1 LHPTAE
7 ASRRLFAIAALATAC
22 VMVAAAS
29 VTSAAGGR
37 TLPARSFAF
46 AIGNGNLA
54 GGPAQ
59 VAQRLG
65 GFDLVVVDGESARA
79 DEVAALH
86 EAGTTV
92 LGYLSVGTI
101 EKWRSWYPLAKRFRL
116 GAWADW
122 KDEWF
127 ADVSKAGLRRL
138 IVRRVAPQLLAKGY
152 DGIFMDN
159 VDMVETANHA
169 AQREG
174 MRKLVLALSELTHAD
189 GRLLFA
195 QNGAGIL
202 DRLGLVAAL
211 DGWNRED
218 VTWTYD
224 FDRRRYVHQPA
235 AETRA
240 ALAELSAMAD
250 RGLITTTADY
260 TAARDLPARDES
272 VANACSVGALPYVG
286 DIGLTAR
293 RLPSPPLTC
302 P

>member
-1 LHPTAE
+1 V
-7 ASRRLFAIAALATAC
+7 RRLLVIAVAVAAS
-22 VMVAAAS
+22 VAAAS
-29 VTSAAGGR
+29 YAGSR
-37 TLPARSFAF
+37 TLPPRSFAF

-54 GGPAQ
+54 GGPEQ
-59 VAQRLG
+59 VAARLG
-65 GFDLVVVDGESARA
+65 DFDLVVVDGELARA
-79 DEVAALH
+79 DEVAALR
-86 EAGTTV
+86 AGGVTV

-101 EKWRSWYPLAKRFRL
+101 EEWRSWYPSVKRFRL

-127 ADVSKAGLRRL
+127 ADVSRRGLRRV
-138 IVRRVAPQLLAKGY
+138 IAGRIAPQLLDKGF
-152 DGIFMDN
+152 DGLFLDN

-169 AQREG
+169 GQRDG
-174 MRKLVLALSELTHAD
+174 MRELVGTLATVVVAD

-202 DRLGLVAAL
+202 ERLGLVDAI

-224 FDRRRYVHQPA
+224 FDRRRYVHQRP

-240 ALAELSAMAD
+240 ALAELSEMAD
-250 RGLITTTADY
+250 RGLITTSADY
-260 TAARDLPARDES
+260 VRAGDADAQAEA
-272 VANACSVGALPYVG
+272 VANACSAGALPYVG

-293 RLPSPPLTC
+293 RLPDPPLTC